1 MVTIYAVDW
10 EKIGYKLGLQE
21 HHIDIITK
29 DNSFNPSRT
38 INSCTEM
45 FKKWLKFDVS
55 PTWDKVDAAIKAVTS
70 DTKGLSFNHKGE
82 LYACI

>member
-1 MVTIYAVDW
+1 
-10 EKIGYKLGLQE
+10 
-21 HHIDIITK
+21 
-29 DNSFNPSRT
+29 
-38 INSCTEM
+38 M

-82 LYACI
+82 LYACIWSIELYAWNLTRSLAREFLMMGHDFELIYIYIYIQV

>member
-1 MVTIYAVDW
+1 
-10 EKIGYKLGLQE
+10 
-21 HHIDIITK
+21 
-29 DNSFNPSRT
+29 
-38 INSCTEM
+38 M